1 MWISVDKEDGD
12 LIVCGQD
19 RYFLVS
25 DAEKGSFFAPA
36 QCSHRGGPLN
46 FGKATKKR
54 SCIECP
60 WHKMAT
66 PIAALERRSLTAMRC
81 GSNWVVELPDSEHPV
96 VVMPNLGV
104 SKTQDAGVLRQQCQ

>member
-1 MWISVDKEDGD
+1 MWVSVDRNDGD
-12 LIVCGQD
+12 LIVCGTD

-25 DAEKGSFFAPA
+25 DPEKGSFFAPA

-46 FGKATKKR
+46 FGTPRKKR

-60 WHKMAT
+60 WHKMT
-66 PIAALERRSLTAMRC
+66 TQIAALERRSLTAMRC
-81 GSNWVVELPDSEHPV
+81 GSRWLVDVPDSEHPV

-104 SKTQDAGVLRQQCQ
+104 STAQYAAATGR